1 MRDLMLSKIYE
12 SINIQPVKQPRFLV
26 REYNSKADVKKSII
40 DANDNFKI
48 GTDKRGAIRIQPAR
62 KVEDREEL
70 KQLFTNTLD
79 DIDLIIKDTILPG
92 TPESPSS
99 KYMSYVVQDK
109 DNNEFIITL
118 GGGSFSNA
126 GMNYERELMK
136 ELENYFENKDEG
148 VEKPAFLDKLEQALD
163 IEFEGLDTSAT
174 FARRVRRPLSDK
186 GPSDKGD
193 EISDLTLIATD
204 KGKVKKFYI
213 SLKNVGGKTISNAGA
228 KGMFEIEDN
237 KVEFINKEKNSIGK
251 KLLDAAN
258 VNIDLVERGLTDYVN
273 KSVSSSVLSQQEDV
287 TDDVDKDKLIK
298 FIGSAF
304 DYGYIYVKQK
314 NSKND
319 LEVADLTEEDK
330 LYEFIG
336 DIENVY
342 VKYPYYINER
352 KSRKNI
358 SIVIETTKGVYSF
371 DIRNAGG
378 NIEPNQINLVRAGSK
393 KDIQQTISNI
403 KSLET
408 STTNLKDTLSEYD

>member
-1 MRDLMLSKIYE
+1 MRDIMLSKIYE
-12 SINIQPVKQPRFLV
+12 SINVQPVKQPRFIV
-26 REYNSKADVKKSII
+26 REYNSKAAVKKAIV

-48 GTDKRGAIRIQPAR
+48 GTDKRGAIRIQPSK

-136 ELENYFENKDEG
+136 ELENYFDNKDEG
-148 VEKPAFLDKLEQALD
+148 AEKPAFLDKLEQALD

-204 KGKVKKFYI
+204 DGKVKKFYI

-237 KVEFINKEKNSIGK
+237 KVEFVNKEKNSIGK

-273 KSVSSSVLSQQEDV
+273 KSISSSVLSQQEDV

-330 LYEFIG
+330 LYDFIG

-393 KDIQQTISNI
+393 KDIQQAISNI

-408 STTNLKDTLSEYD
+408 STINLKDTLSEYD

>member
-1 MRDLMLSKIYE
+1 
-12 SINIQPVKQPRFLV
+12 
-26 REYNSKADVKKSII
+26 
-40 DANDNFKI
+40 
-48 GTDKRGAIRIQPAR
+48 
-62 KVEDREEL
+62 
-70 KQLFTNTLD
+70 
-79 DIDLIIKDTILPG
+79 
-92 TPESPSS
+92 
-99 KYMSYVVQDK
+99 MSYVVMDK

-148 VEKPAFLDKLEQALD
+148 AEKPAFLDKLEQALD

-204 KGKVKKFYI
+204 NGKVKKFYI

-237 KVEFINKEKNSIGK
+237 KVEFVNKEKNSIGK

-273 KSVSSSVLSQQEDV
+273 KNVSSSVLSQQEDV